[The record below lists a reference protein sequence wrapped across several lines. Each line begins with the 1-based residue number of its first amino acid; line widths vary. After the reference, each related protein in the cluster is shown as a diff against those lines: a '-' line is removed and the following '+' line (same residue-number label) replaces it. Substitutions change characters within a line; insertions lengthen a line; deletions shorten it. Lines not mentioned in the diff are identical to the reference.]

1 MKDQKLL
8 IAFIIGSIIQLCGL
22 VLLAV
27 NFMESS
33 DRDRLKQVEIDYLKK
48 EIAEQRDSLES
59 VLKVTQDSLEI
70 AYATI
75 RLATKEREEAHARTQ
90 KTIKDLQRIVFI
102 QHTDSSRLATL
113 KQLYP
118 TFNP

>member
-1 MKDQKLL
+1 MKTFL
-8 IAFIIGSIIQLCGL
+8 IGLAILVAIFL
-22 VLLAV
+22 VLDVL
-27 NFMESS
+27 FTEMS
-33 DRDRLKQVEIDYLKK
+33 DRDRLKQVEIDHLKK

-70 AYATI
+70 AFETI
-75 RLATKEREEAHARTQ
+75 KQANIERQAAHERSQ
-90 KTIKDLQRIVFI
+90 KTIRDLQRIVFI
-102 QHTDSSRLATL
+102 THSDSSRLATL